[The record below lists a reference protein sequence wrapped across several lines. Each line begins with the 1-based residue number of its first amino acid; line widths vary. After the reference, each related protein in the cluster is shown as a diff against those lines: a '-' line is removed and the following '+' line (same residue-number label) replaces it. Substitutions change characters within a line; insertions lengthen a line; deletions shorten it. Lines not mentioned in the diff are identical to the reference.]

1 MLKGLQNLLEFI
13 NNNWSFICVIIALII
28 LIWNKAKA
36 FFAKSDEEKIAIAM
50 ATIRETMLK
59 FITEAEMS
67 YETMN
72 KSGSIKRAQVIDE
85 LFKQYPILSKGVDQ
99 DQIVA
104 AIDEAIDSALPELR
118 KIIKEN
124 LQ

>member
-1 MLKGLQNLLEFI
+1 MKGLQNFLYILNENYTFI
-13 NNNWSFICVIIALII
+13 IVICGLTLMLI
-28 LIWNKAKA
+28 KKTKD
-36 FFAKSDEEKIAIAM
+36 FFSKSDEEKITIAM
-50 ATIRETMLK
+50 KTIRETMLK

>member
-1 MLKGLQNLLEFI
+1 MKGLQNFLYFLNENYTFI
-13 NNNWSFICVIIALII
+13 IVICGLTLMFI
-28 LIWNKAKA
+28 KKTKD
-36 FFAKSDEEKIAIAM
+36 FFSKSDEEKIAIAM
-50 ATIRETMLK
+50 KTIRETILK

-67 YETMN
+67 DETMN

-85 LFKQYPILSKGVDQ
+85 LFKQYPILSKGVNQ

-118 KIIKEN
+118 KIINEN